1 MSLPDNFIIVDGLLT
16 VEAILQPSWL
26 IRRRI
31 DDRSLTSPYVWVATV
46 AQAGPDKYG
55 IKGYLA
61 KDGFSMVG
69 SERRAMK
76 RIVTELGFS
85 SGGYGR
91 AGEDGRERVSHE
103 FEQGGKIA
111 QKLCDSKAL

>member
-1 MSLPDNFIIVDGLLT
+1 MSLPDNFVIVDGLLT

-26 IRRRI
+26 IRRRV
-31 DDRSLTSPYVWVATV
+31 DENSMTSPFVWVATI
-46 AQAGPDKYG
+46 AQAEIGYE

-61 KDGFSMVG
+61 KDEYPMVL

-76 RIVTELGFS
+76 RIVSQLGFS

-91 AGEDGRERVSHE
+91 ADKNGAERVSHA

-111 QKLCDSKAL
+111 QKSGD